1 MSGNVLCNIPE
12 EILLVGRTV
21 PVRNQRVI
29 PAATDT
35 RPLRDALD
43 LVGGRA
49 ADVAATALP
58 LGREEAA
65 ASSGGPPL
73 AGADAHERGGQ
84 RRRGR
89 RRRKAML
96 ERYGNLQPPYRS
108 AAMICRLE
116 RY

>member
-1 MSGNVLCNIPE
+1 M
-12 EILLVGRTV
+12 GRTV

-29 PAATDT
+29 PAAATDAG
-35 RPLRDALD
+35 PLRDALD

-49 ADVAATALP
+49 VDVAAAALP
-58 LGREEAA
+58 VGREEAA
-65 ASSGGPPL
+65 ASGGPPL

-84 RRRGR
+84 RSRGR

-108 AAMICRLE
+108 AAMMCRLE
-116 RY
+116 QY

>member
-1 MSGNVLCNIPE
+1 MGWA
-12 EILLVGRTV
+12 V
-21 PVRNQRVI
+21 PVRKQGCI
-29 PAATDT
+29 PAAAADA

-43 LVGGRA
+43 LVGGRE
-49 ADVAATALP
+49 ADVAAAALP
-58 LGREEAA
+58 VGREEAD

-96 ERYGNLQPPYRS
+96 ER
-108 AAMICRLE
+108 
-116 RY
+116 